1 MPNLLQ
7 RGATW
12 LGGKLQTAA
21 GRTITYDRRGQ
32 TFTATG
38 VPNKV
43 DYEVD
48 VDPQTGLPLAVT
60 FYDWTF
66 TFADLGFDNDDSLF
80 EALPGDQIS
89 ETLNGVDSVYEAAPP
104 AKRKVMEWLDS
115 AGTLVVVHTK
125 LTERCQT
132 S

>member
-21 GRTITYDRRGQ
+21 GRTINYERRGQ

-48 VDPQTGLPLAVT
+48 VDPQTGLAIAVT

-66 TFADLGFDNDDSLF
+66 TLDDLGFDGDSDDALF

-89 ETLNGVDSVYEAAPP
+89 ETLNGVASVYEAAPV

-115 AGTLVVVHTK
+115 AGILVIVHTK
-125 LTERCQT
+125 LVSRA
-132 S
+132 